1 LYYTAEEKMMNESRE
16 LGLWICV
23 NPLINYLRNNERK
36 KKMKKNLIV
45 IVSILICASLLGCT
59 VNEASTENTET
70 VSTESSEPIKIGYYG
85 ISTTSQ
91 FFKDIYDSLVTECDK
106 RGYELTAIFTDYDP
120 VKMRSA
126 YDQFKLLDVD
136 VIIDGNAIPD
146 VMAPFAEQAASD
158 GIPYIGLFVQL
169 DEPTYTFGISNAAI
183 GETVGEFVGKLIK
196 DEWGGNYD
204 LIVMVGT
211 FQSAPEIT
219 ERLTKAPDGMSKYVE
234 VTDKPIV
241 QIDIKGGDTVGI
253 YQQTMDVLTANPDK
267 KIAIF
272 AQTDDVANSVFSAV
286 EAAGRSTDVIGTG
299 SDCVDI
305 ALDYFKAAVDANDYT
320 VPWRGSNYL
329 PAITY
334 GDDILDI
341 VEKILANEDV
351 PHETLVDPVVV
362 GIYNLYEVFPELED
376 K

>member
-1 LYYTAEEKMMNESRE
+1 
-16 LGLWICV
+16 
-23 NPLINYLRNNERK
+23 
-36 KKMKKNLIV
+36 MKKILIV
-45 IVSILICASLLGCT
+45 VVSILMCASLIGCNAKEAAT
-59 VNEASTENTET
+59 EGAESVNITRG
-70 VSTESSEPIKIGYYG
+70 EPIKIGYYG
-85 ISTTSQ
+85 VSTTSQ
-91 FFKDIYDSLVTECDK
+91 FFKDIYDSLVAECDK

-126 YDQFKLLDVD
+126 YDQFKLLGVN

-146 VMAPFAEQAASD
+146 VMAPFAEQAAAD

-169 DEPTYTFGISNAAI
+169 DEPAYTFGISNAAI

-219 ERLTKAPDGMSKYVE
+219 ERLTEAPDGMAKYVD
-234 VTDKPIV
+234 VADKPIV
-241 QIDIKGGDTVGI
+241 QIDVKGGDTVGI

-286 EAAGRSTDVIGTG
+286 EAAGRSADVIGTG

-305 ALDYFKAAVDANDYT
+305 ALDYFKAAVDTNDYT

-334 GDDILDI
+334 GDDIVDI
-341 VEKILANEDV
+341 AEKILAKEDV
-351 PHETLVDPVVV
+351 AHETLVSPMVV
-362 GIYNLYEVFPELED
+362 GIYNLYEVFPELET